1 MRSLETSEETDLHTK
16 KENTLLTYLEGDTS
30 SKKKESKLLS

>member
-16 KENTLLTYLEGDTS
+16 KKILILFTNQKEIDTS
-30 SKKKESKLLS
+30 SKKKDSI